1 MFSVGYFNKSMVIY
15 AINIRRINFQNI
27 EKLRRLVIQLLQN
40 QCKRIVL
47 DLSSVRFIDS
57 QAFDVIDRLNK
68 LANSHNIKIEFA
80 NIHSEVKELFNLVP
94 SAKEYEIVEEVISS
108 QEPVIERVLN

>member
-15 AINIRRINFQNI
+15 TTNIRRISFQNI
-27 EKLRRLVIQLLQN
+27 EKLRRLIIQLLQN
-40 QCKRIVL
+40 PCKRIVL

-57 QAFDVIDRLNK
+57 QAFEVIDRLNK
-68 LANSHNIKIEFA
+68 LANSHSIKLEFT

-94 SAKEYEIVEEVISS
+94 SAKGYEIVEEVINS
-108 QEPVIERVLN
+108 QETAIERVLY